1 LATYSSAN
9 SSDHHEPFTTSRRD
23 AEFHPSTLEEDEA
36 FDGVGE
42 PFLVAVVRPPDVLGK
57 DDGDL
62 RARYQHVPADIF
74 RSLPFP
80 DADANMFQFVADDNG
95 YTSRETSKSP
105 ER

>member
-1 LATYSSAN
+1 
-9 SSDHHEPFTTSRRD
+9 
-23 AEFHPSTLEEDEA
+23 
-36 FDGVGE
+36 
-42 PFLVAVVRPPDVLGK
+42 VLGK